1 MSCPYC
7 LVLSS
12 LLLLVLFYPVFLV
25 FFWLVLSCPVVLVAS
40 CLLFSFCPVFSV
52 FFYID
57 CFWSVLSCLSF
68 FRSILSFLF
77 SLDWSFPVFIVI
89 SWLVLSSLFLTDF
102 VLISL
107 SVSSFFPFTRLM
119 FWPPLYSTYLEHH
132 SSNIKEALPPSIPR
146 GGGGETMDRRVN
158 YIQTYFTAQGQL
170 LLGHTLTVL
179 AFPSFYIQQKNN

>member
-25 FFWLVLSCPVVLVAS
+25 FFWLVFSCPVVLVAS
-40 CLLFSFCPVFSV
+40 CLFSFCPVFSV

-68 FRSILSFLF
+68 FDLSCLSCFLLTGRF
-77 SLDWSFPVFIVI
+77 LSL
-89 SWLVLSSLFLTDF
+89 LSSLGWSCPLFSW
-102 VLISL
+102 LISSL
-107 SVSSFFPFTRLM
+107 SVFRCLPSSLLPALCFG
-119 FWPPLYSTYLEHH
+119 PLSTYLEHH